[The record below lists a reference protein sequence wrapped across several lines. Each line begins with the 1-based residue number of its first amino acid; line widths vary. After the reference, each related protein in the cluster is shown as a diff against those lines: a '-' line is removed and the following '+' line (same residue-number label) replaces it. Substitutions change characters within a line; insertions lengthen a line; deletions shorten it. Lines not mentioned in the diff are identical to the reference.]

1 MIWVE
6 IETLNTTMDIYV
18 VGPVKIRYF
27 PLKRRQNT
35 TGKDSFANEFEPNFK
50 AKTIPLSES

>member
-1 MIWVE
+1 
-6 IETLNTTMDIYV
+6 MDIYV